1 MINETFAH
9 GRLIEQWHGPDG
21 VYRRFDAAGAVVE
34 ERPLTA
40 AEVASLTPIPPVP
53 SADERLAAAVAALA
67 GLDTL
72 AAPVL
77 AADVLDMLAELRSAL
92 EG

>member
-1 MINETFAH
+1 MRITVYGPGGFDPSKLN
-9 GRLIEQWHGPDG
+9 GNVIEDREEPDG
-21 VYRRFDAAGAVVE
+21 
-34 ERPLTA
+34 
-40 AEVASLTPIPPVP
+40 PPPPP

-72 AAPVL
+72 AGPVL
-77 AADVLDMLAELRSAL
+77 AADVLDTLADLRSAL